1 MNNNEGSSS
10 KLKEL
15 MNVILFAFSAIGAI
29 VVLAYIYKD
38 ANGFDVMPLA
48 FINQVIIYVSFFA
61 LAIIICFT
69 DIIPINISQRTKLIV
84 TITAFYIL
92 TMNSLSHYSANPMGS
107 IENFILCTV
116 WYLFIVGCV
125 IVAWNMYETITSN
138 KYNKYLKQYQK
149 LKK

>member
-1 MNNNEGSSS
+1 MNNNYDS

-15 MNVILFAFSAIGAI
+15 MNVVVFAFSVKGAI

-38 ANGFDVMPLA
+38 IHGFDVIPMG
-48 FINQVIIYVSFFA
+48 FFKQVIVYVAFFA

-69 DIIPINISQRTKLIV
+69 DIISINISQGTKLII

-92 TMNSLSHYSANPMGS
+92 TMNWLSHCPINPMGS
-107 IENFILCTV
+107 IERFIACTM
-116 WYLFIVGCV
+116 WYFFMVVCV
-125 IVAWNMYETITSN
+125 IASWHIYETIISN
-138 KYNKYLKQYQK
+138 KYNKYLKEYQN

>member
-1 MNNNEGSSS
+1 MNNNYNS

-15 MNVILFAFSAIGAI
+15 MNVVLFAFSVIGAI

-38 ANGFDVMPLA
+38 IHGFDVIPMG
-48 FINQVIIYVSFFA
+48 FFKQVIVYVAFFA

-69 DIIPINISQRTKLIV
+69 DIIPINIPQGTKLIA

-92 TMNSLSHYSANPMGS
+92 TMNSLSHHSANPMGS
-107 IENFILCTV
+107 IEKFILCTV
-116 WYLFIVGCV
+116 WYFFMVGCV
-125 IVAWNMYETITSN
+125 IASWHIYETIISN
-138 KYNKYLKQYQK
+138 KYNKYLKEYQN

>member
-1 MNNNEGSSS
+1 MNNNYDS

-15 MNVILFAFSAIGAI
+15 MNVVLFAFSVIGAI

-38 ANGFDVMPLA
+38 INGFDVIPMG
-48 FINQVIIYVSFFA
+48 FFKQVIVYVAFFA

-69 DIIPINISQRTKLIV
+69 DIIPINISQGTRIIA

-92 TMNSLSHYSANPMGS
+92 TMNSLSHHSANPMGS
-107 IENFILCTV
+107 IDNFILCTV
-116 WYLFIVGCV
+116 WYFFMVGCV
-125 IVAWNMYETITSN
+125 IASWHIYETIISN
-138 KYNKYLKQYQK
+138 KYNKYLKEYQN

>member
-1 MNNNEGSSS
+1 MNNNYNS

-15 MNVILFAFSAIGAI
+15 MNVVLFAFSVIGAI

-38 ANGFDVMPLA
+38 IHGFDVIPMG
-48 FINQVIIYVSFFA
+48 FFKQVIVYVAFFA

-69 DIIPINISQRTKLIV
+69 DIITINIPQGTKLIA

-92 TMNSLSHYSANPMGS
+92 TMNSLSHHSANPMGS

-116 WYLFIVGCV
+116 WYFFMVGGV
-125 IVAWNMYETITSN
+125 IVSWHIYETIISN
-138 KYNKYLKQYQK
+138 KYNKYLKEYQN

>member
-1 MNNNEGSSS
+1 MNNNYDS

-15 MNVILFAFSAIGAI
+15 MNVVLFAFSVIGAI

-38 ANGFDVMPLA
+38 INGFDVIPME
-48 FINQVIIYVSFFA
+48 FFKQVIVYVAFFA

-69 DIIPINISQRTKLIV
+69 DMIPINISQGTRIIA

-92 TMNSLSHYSANPMGS
+92 TMNSLSHHSANPMGS
-107 IENFILCTV
+107 IDNFILCTV
-116 WYLFIVGCV
+116 WYFFMVGCV
-125 IVAWNMYETITSN
+125 IASWHIYETIISN
-138 KYNKYLKQYQK
+138 KYNKYLKEYQN

>member
-1 MNNNEGSSS
+1 MNNNYDS

-15 MNVILFAFSAIGAI
+15 MNVVLFVFSVIGAI

-38 ANGFDVMPLA
+38 INGFDVIPMG
-48 FINQVIIYVSFFA
+48 FFKQVIVYVAFFA

-69 DIIPINISQRTKLIV
+69 DIIPINISQGTRIIA

-92 TMNSLSHYSANPMGS
+92 TMNSLSHHSANPMGS
-107 IENFILCTV
+107 IDNFILCTV
-116 WYLFIVGCV
+116 WYFFMVGCV
-125 IVAWNMYETITSN
+125 IASWHIYETIISN
-138 KYNKYLKQYQK
+138 KYNKYLKEYQN

>member
-1 MNNNEGSSS
+1 MNNNYDS

-15 MNVILFAFSAIGAI
+15 MNVVLFAFSVIGAI

-38 ANGFDVMPLA
+38 INGFDVIPMG
-48 FINQVIIYVSFFA
+48 FFKQVIVYVAFFA

-69 DIIPINISQRTKLIV
+69 DMIPINISQGTRIIA

-92 TMNSLSHYSANPMGS
+92 TMNSLSHHSANPMGS
-107 IENFILCTV
+107 IDNFILCTV
-116 WYLFIVGCV
+116 WYFFMVGCV
-125 IVAWNMYETITSN
+125 IASWHIYETIISN
-138 KYNKYLKQYQK
+138 KYNKYLKEYQN

>member
-1 MNNNEGSSS
+1 MNNNYDS

-15 MNVILFAFSAIGAI
+15 MNVVLFAFSVIGAI

-38 ANGFDVMPLA
+38 IHGFDVIPMG
-48 FINQVIIYVSFFA
+48 FFKQVIVYVAFFA

-69 DIIPINISQRTKLIV
+69 DIIPINISQGTRIIV

-92 TMNSLSHYSANPMGS
+92 TMNSLSHHSANPMGS
-107 IENFILCTV
+107 IDNFILCTV
-116 WYLFIVGCV
+116 WYFFMVGCV
-125 IVAWNMYETITSN
+125 IASWHIYETIISN
-138 KYNKYLKQYQK
+138 KYNKYLKEYQN